1 MDNRYVLKYTR
12 VARKEE
18 KRANRF
24 HQWYIV
30 LFHGYFKGTEMYD
43 VERWLKVITEAP
55 DTAYFPIEKPLIKI
69 VNKIEVPL

>member
-1 MDNRYVLKYTR
+1 M
-12 VARKEE
+12 
-18 KRANRF
+18 F

-43 VERWLKVITEAP
+43 VERWLKVITEES

-69 VNKIEVPL
+69 VNKTEVTL